1 MNVDLRRQSR
11 RRRHRSGRGS
21 AWQSGRYLDP
31 YREAGS
37 RDYGR
42 DHHRAADGADDV
54 RVEPERPAGESTTPQ
69 HRKEGMTS

>member
-1 MNVDLRRQSR
+1 MNVELMQQSR
-11 RRRHRSGRGS
+11 RRRHRSGHGS
-21 AWQSGRYLDP
+21 AWQSGRYLP

-42 DHHRAADGADDV
+42 DHHRAADEADDV